1 MLGVSRAY
9 VAVGMLGQG
18 FLVLDTFRQVLSLGR
33 DEALREL
40 SVEAARPHQT
50 GPELLRALS
59 GPLIPDIA
67 RCVFGGASPA
77 WSERVRQWPGPK
89 RVFPT
94 ILTGLSV
101 LGRHGHNLDSSG
113 FRATCLRK

>member
-77 WSERVRQWPGPK
+77 WSERVRQWWRGEEEGPPRRLLRLQSPAK
-89 RVFPT
+89 
-94 ILTGLSV
+94 LHKEDV
-101 LGRHGHNLDSSG
+101 L
-113 FRATCLRK
+113 